1 MKMKREVSEIHQIRP
16 AEKKEDFIPKK
27 KVATPAHKKA
37 LELAKKKPEI
47 KKSTDNKENEPPKQ
61 VPNKRTQK
69 ELEKESKSKSPTP
82 ADRVTRNK
90 AVAPPP

>member
-47 KKSTDNKENEPPKQ
+47 KKSTDNKENEPPK
-61 VPNKRTQK
+61 PALNKR
-69 ELEKESKSKSPTP
+69 
-82 ADRVTRNK
+82 V
-90 AVAPPP
+90 